1 MLDSKRLIFAG
12 GFLAGTVG
20 VKALQTE
27 PVRRVAVQAVAAGMR
42 AKASYDDI
50 VEQARAEVEDVVAEA
65 AYVNAVED
73 VDY

>member
-1 MLDSKRLIFAG
+1 M
-12 GFLAGTVG
+12 
-20 VKALQTE
+20 
-27 PVRRVAVQAVAAGMR
+27 QAVAAGMR